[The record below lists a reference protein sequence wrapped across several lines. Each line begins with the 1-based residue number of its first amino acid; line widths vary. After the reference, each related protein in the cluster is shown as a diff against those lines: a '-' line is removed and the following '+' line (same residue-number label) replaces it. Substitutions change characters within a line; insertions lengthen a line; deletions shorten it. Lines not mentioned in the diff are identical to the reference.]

1 MNDPFRSKKALNLKD
16 KDGWTALM
24 FACAAGSGAS
34 VFSLV
39 IGGATIT
46 DRNNDGENCV
56 DIARMFRNDE
66 ALRAIQLAR
75 RQIYEE
81 DEEEDAHVNG
91 GAGPLNEE
99 DFGKT
104 PAMIAAEYGDVHAL
118 TRILQKNGDKLLN
131 ARDSRGRT
139 AAMIAAFNGDT
150 ATMKALTMKRGPSLL
165 DLKDEDGGT
174 ALHSAACHGFTD
186 VLDLLLKNDVDVN
199 VADSD
204 GWTAL
209 HYGAA
214 AGHAAAVSSLL
225 KSAEGRALLSVSN
238 ARGQTPVDL
247 ANEAKHDEVL
257 RAIRVR
263 VEEAQHA

>member
-1 MNDPFRSKKALNLKD
+1 MNDPFRSNKALNLKD

-66 ALRAIQLAR
+66 ALRALQLAR
-75 RQIYEE
+75 RQIDEE
-81 DEEEDAHVNG
+81 DEEDDVNG

-118 TRILQKNGDKLLN
+118 TRILQKNGEKLLN

-139 AAMIAAFNGDT
+139 AAMIST
-150 ATMKALTMKRGPSLL
+150 QTKRITDSADPSPI
-165 DLKDEDGGT
+165 
-174 ALHSAACHGFTD
+174 
-186 VLDLLLKNDVDVN
+186 
-199 VADSD
+199 
-204 GWTAL
+204 
-209 HYGAA
+209 
-214 AGHAAAVSSLL
+214 
-225 KSAEGRALLSVSN
+225 SVRSIVW
-238 ARGQTPVDL
+238 R
-247 ANEAKHDEVL
+247 
-257 RAIRVR
+257 
-263 VEEAQHA
+263 